1 MRVLTFNWHE
11 AYVSMLART
20 GGRFDVVERLK
31 GGSLA
36 WMYGIRPLPANA
48 RIVKPST
55 ARQQL
60 RARLYD
66 AVVCHNPGDLRWLAG
81 CDVPTLLVFH
91 NKLTTELALGG
102 RSGAAAREAVRA
114 DVRRLVEAN
123 RRVSLVFISAS
134 KRDDWGLEGEVI
146 LPGIDLAD
154 YGGYEGCEAKV
165 LRVGNLMKA
174 RDLMLG
180 WSAQREILAGIPS
193 TLLGLAGPGEG
204 GRLTGSWNELRA
216 YYRSHRVFL
225 NTTVDPYEDGYN
237 LAMLEAMATGMPIA
251 TTANGT
257 SPITDG
263 VDGLVSGDHAC
274 LAAGIRRLL
283 EDPAQ
288 AARLG
293 AAARATVARRFPHE
307 AFVANWTRAIEAAS
321 RPVPLPARPGGAAAG
336 LPVAGR
342 PVARRADAPGG
353 EKLKILLSYVS
364 YPATTARYFE
374 RSLRA
379 ARHEVVTIG
388 PRIPES
394 LIKAWNLEAMRE
406 PVTGHD
412 LPAPHDVDLARVVAS
427 LPARWRPDLFLWIE
441 SVPGNAP
448 RGVATL
454 DCPTACYV
462 IDSHLDAASRA
473 EWASRFDWVFLAQR
487 AQVAEFTQAGCA
499 RVRWLPLACD
509 PDLHGRQPVPLEH
522 DISFVG
528 SVTGQRERR
537 RRLLEVLGRRFRL
550 HVERSFLRDM
560 ARTFS
565 ASRIVFNEAVGDDLN
580 MRVFEALASGALL
593 LTDRAPGSG
602 LDELFRDG
610 EHLAI
615 YDDEA
620 GLVEL
625 AARYLA
631 SEGDRGAV
639 AEAGRR
645 EVLQHHTYDHRAAA
659 LVGCVLGGPPPMGGH
674 EPTVRLVDDPVLLE
688 GLALQRGGRWLE
700 ALERIDLAGRSREL
714 NAWEIGEAAAASAAC
729 LRALGRDEDAAR
741 RERAALEGM
750 TAADRRTFRTWLECV
765 G

>member
-11 AYVSMLART
+11 AYVSMLARA

-31 GGSLA
+31 GGSRA
-36 WMYGIRPLPANA
+36 WMYGIRPLPPNA

-60 RARLYD
+60 RARAYD
-66 AVVCHNPGDLRWLAG
+66 AVICHNPGDLRWLAG
-81 CDVPTLLVFH
+81 CDVPKLLVFH

-102 RSGAAAREAVRA
+102 RAGAEAREAVRE
-114 DVRRLVEAN
+114 DVKRLAASDG
-123 RRVSLVFISAS
+123 RVRLVFISAS
-134 KRDDWGLEGEVI
+134 KRDDWGLDGEVI

-154 YGGYEGCEAKV
+154 YGGYEGGEARV

-180 WSAQREILAGIPS
+180 WSAQQAILAGIPS

-204 GRLTGSWNELRA
+204 GRPTGSWDELRA
-216 YYRSHRVFL
+216 FYRSHRVFL

-237 LAMLEAMATGMPIA
+237 LAMLEAMATGMPVA
-251 TTANGT
+251 TTANCT

-263 VDGLVSGDHAC
+263 ADGIVSADCAS

-283 EDPAQ
+283 DDQAQ

-293 AAARATVARRFPHE
+293 AAARATVGRLFPHE
-307 AFVANWTRAIEAAS
+307 AFVANWTRAIEEAA
-321 RPVPLPARPGGAAAG
+321 RPVPVAPRPAGSVSPRKDAAGAAGPWNAARG
-336 LPVAGR
+336 AGR
-342 PVARRADAPGG
+342 
-353 EKLKILLSYVS
+353 LKILLSYVA

-379 ARHEVVTIG
+379 CHDVVTIG
-388 PRIPES
+388 PRIPEA
-394 LIKAWNLEAMRE
+394 LVRAWNLEAMRE
-406 PVTGHD
+406 PVSDHD
-412 LPAPHDVDLARVVAS
+412 LPAPHDVDLARVVGS
-427 LPARWRPDLFLWIE
+427 LPARWQPDLFLWIE

-448 RGVATL
+448 RGVARL

-487 AQVAEFTQAGCA
+487 AQVADFVRAGCA

-509 PDLHGRQPVPLEH
+509 PGIHGRQSVALEH
-522 DISFVG
+522 DVSFVG
-528 SVTGQRERR
+528 SVTGDRERR
-537 RRLLEVLGRRFRL
+537 RRLLEVLGRRVRV

-565 ASRIVFNEAVGDDLN
+565 ASRIVFNEAVSNDLN

-620 GLVEL
+620 GLEEL
-625 AARYLA
+625 AERYLRC
-631 SEGDRGAV
+631 ERERVRV
-639 AEAGRR
+639 AEAGRL
-645 EVLQHHTYDHRAAA
+645 EVLRHHTYDHRAAA
-659 LVGCVLGGPPPMGGH
+659 LVRCALGGAAPLGGH
-674 EPTVRLVDDPVLLE
+674 EPGSRLVDDPVLLE

-700 ALERIDLAGRSREL
+700 ALERIDLAGRGREL
-714 NAWEIGEAAAASAAC
+714 NAWEAGEAAAAAAAC
-729 LRALGRDEDAAR
+729 LRALGRGDEAAR
-741 RERAALEGM
+741 RERAALDGM
-750 TAADRRTFRTWLECV
+750 AADDRRVFRTWLDCA